1 MNPHQ
6 DRNRTVNQELHR
18 THRLQNTVIING
30 GTQKVQIM
38 LPYNEKQGNKLLSKM
53 NKYLNKSL
61 PTEVKTA
68 VTYQSKKLGT
78 KFELK
83 DKTTFHQ
90 QNNLAYYIRVPIKH
104 VMITLA
110 KQIKE
115 LRKELSTTTKV
126 TKIRIC

>member
-1 MNPHQ
+1 
-6 DRNRTVNQELHR
+6 
-18 THRLQNTVIING
+18 
-30 GTQKVQIM
+30 M

-115 LRKELSTTTKV
+115 LRKELSTTTNV